1 MAFVDTG
8 TSRKVLEGMLPIKVT
23 LAGAVVAGDPLMYST
38 GWKKAANTSGV
49 PAVLFAG
56 EDGASGDII
65 TAYGMAIIECAHT
78 AANVPTMGEQV
89 AVADAGIYAPDN
101 TGLQDI
107 GYVVGID
114 SDELHS
120 RILVSGMTVELD
132 LPGT

>member
-1 MAFVDTG
+1 MAFTDAG
-8 TSRKVLEGMLPIKVT
+8 TSRKIVEGSLPIKIT

-38 GWKKAANTSGV
+38 GWKKSDNTSGA

-65 TAYGMAIIECAHT
+65 TAYGMAIVECAHT
-78 AANVPTMGEQV
+78 AANVPTMGEQI
-89 AVADAGIYAPDN
+89 AVADTGIYAPDGG
-101 TGLQDI
+101 GLQDV
-107 GYVVGID
+107 GYVIGID

-120 RILVSGMTVELD
+120 RILVGGFVELD

>member
-38 GWKKAANTSGV
+38 GWKKAANTSGK
-49 PAVLFAG
+49 PAVLIAG

>member
-1 MAFVDTG
+1 MAFVDAG
-8 TSRKVLEGMLPIKVT
+8 TSRKIVEGSLPIKVT

-38 GWKKAANTSGV
+38 GWKKSDNTSGA

-56 EDGASGDII
+56 EDGSSGDII
-65 TAYGMAIIECAHT
+65 TAYGMAIVECAHT

-89 AVADAGIYAPDN
+89 AVADTGIYAPDG
-101 TGLQDI
+101 TGLQDV
-107 GYVVGID
+107 GYVIGID

-120 RILVSGMTVELD
+120 QILVGGFVELD

>member
-8 TSRKVLEGMLPIKVT
+8 TSRKIVEGSLPIKIT

-38 GWKKAANTSGV
+38 GWKKALNTSGA
-49 PAVLFAG
+49 PAVLIAG

-65 TAYGMAIIECAHT
+65 TAYGMAIVECAHT
-78 AANVPTMGEQV
+78 LANVPTMGEQV
-89 AVADAGIYAPDN
+89 AVADTGIYAPDGV
-101 TGLQDI
+101 GLQDI

-114 SDELHS
+114 SDSLHS
-120 RILVSGMTVELD
+120 QLLVCGMIVELD